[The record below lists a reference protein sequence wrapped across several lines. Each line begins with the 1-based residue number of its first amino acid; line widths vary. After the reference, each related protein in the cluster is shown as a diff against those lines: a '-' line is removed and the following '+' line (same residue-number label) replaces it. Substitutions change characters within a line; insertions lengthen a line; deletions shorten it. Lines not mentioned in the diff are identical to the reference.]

1 MPLTVLRHAI
11 IPPTEG
17 ITAMQLPWY
26 LYALGAAVVWGIH
39 YPLVDYALKRFSL
52 ATVLFLTA
60 LPILLLTPLLAGRL
74 AADLANM
81 RAMSLRELAPVLAL
95 CITTVLG
102 SALLFVSI
110 AGKNATL
117 ASLIEITYPA
127 FVALFAW
134 LLFRDVQ
141 LTPTVAAGGL
151 LILAGVSLII
161 WHNP

>member
-1 MPLTVLRHAI
+1 
-11 IPPTEG
+11 
-17 ITAMQLPWY
+17 MQLPWY

>member
-1 MPLTVLRHAI
+1 
-11 IPPTEG
+11 
-17 ITAMQLPWY
+17 MQLPWY

-95 CITTVLG
+95 CVTTVLG

>member
-1 MPLTVLRHAI
+1 
-11 IPPTEG
+11 
-17 ITAMQLPWY
+17 MQLPWY

-52 ATVLFLTA
+52 VTVLFLTA